1 MGGLSTASC
10 SRANSTKESIRT
22 SLPSAVGERTLRP
35 WSEVVEMTLELER
48 APQADGVANARL
60 GTLKSSKSE
69 AEQGSLAERLRAGGV
84 QHEDMRD
91 WLAQV
96 DALGDLR
103 LPAGVDLPATI

>member
-1 MGGLSTASC
+1 MGGLSTAFC
-10 SRANSTKESIRT
+10 SRANSPKQPIRT

-35 WSEVVEMTLELER
+35 WREVVEMTLELER

-91 WLAQV
+91 WLGEGG
-96 DALGDLR
+96 ALGEVGG
-103 LPAGVDLPATI
+103 P

>member
-22 SLPSAVGERTLRP
+22 SPPSAVGGHTLPP

-60 GTLKSSKSE
+60 GTLKSSKSD

-91 WLAQV
+91 WLQQ
-96 DALGDLR
+96 GTPPGELR
-103 LPAGVDLPATI
+103 VP